1 MAIRLVFALAVAAFA
16 VSSATSPA
24 LGAKPT
30 TPHVV
35 GGGPADDQPWM
46 PPSPAEQALIDRK
59 VAIAAKVEASSA
71 ASSRGVLPRST
82 CAGPGGMA
90 ATSST
95 AGCVYVPS
103 SFALST
109 YARRQNNSYY
119 CGPAT
124 AQVIINGSRGFYF
137 SNTDGEAR
145 ASNYRGQSYI
155 ASRLLWYNGAQGR
168 WENTDTIGSTNAYM
182 LTNGLNELAALP
194 SGFAYAVVKTGTG
207 SEWHSKVITDTYHW
221 KMAFGTSVKMTSTS
235 SRLSS
240 WRPISAGLVVLH
252 WITIRGYSG
261 FWDGTSGPKV
271 YFNDSSGSLGGGTG
285 SYSDASLKVYQL
297 NAWNAGILVW

>member
-1 MAIRLVFALAVAAFA
+1 MAIRLVFALAVATLG
-16 VSSATSPA
+16 VSAAAGPA

-30 TPHVV
+30 TPHVI
-35 GGGPADDQPWM
+35 GGGPAPDQPWI
-46 PPSPAEQALIDRK
+46 PPTPAEQPLIDRK
-59 VAIAAKVEASSA
+59 LAMASQVEASSA
-71 ASSRGVLPRST
+71 VSGSRVLPRST
-82 CAGPGGMA
+82 CAGPAGTA

-109 YARRQNNSYY
+109 YARRQNNNYY
-119 CGPAT
+119 CGPAA
-124 AQVIINGSRGFYF
+124 AQVIINRSRGFYS
-137 SNTDGEAR
+137 SNIDGEAT
-145 ASNYRGQSYI
+145 ASNYRRQSYI

-182 LTNGLNELAALP
+182 LRNGLNELAALP
-194 SGFAYAVVKTGTG
+194 SGFAYAVVQTGTG
-207 SEWHSKVITDTYHW
+207 SAWHSKVITDTYQW

-235 SRLSS
+235 ARLSS
-240 WRPISAGLVVLH
+240 WRPISVGIVVLH

-271 YFNDSSGSLGGGTG
+271 YFNDSSANQGGGTG